1 MIDPSPTIAKV
12 QLGWVAPALVGFVT
26 LGFALMWRFV
36 PIGLNALLVGYVVL
50 TGLIVG
56 NTVVAR
62 LHEATIWTHS
72 EFAKVQR
79 RAAPPSYLRA
89 KDLVEFESMIM
100 STMRYE
106 HDLYLKVRP
115 TVRYIANIRL
125 AERGIEL
132 DDDPLAREVLGE
144 DLYELVHG
152 HGARPGVLFAPGVS
166 LESLTA
172 LVERLEQL

>member
-1 MIDPSPTIAKV
+1 MSNPSPTFAKV
-12 QLGWVAPALVGFVT
+12 QLGWVAPVLVGVVT

-56 NTVVAR
+56 NTLVAR

-72 EFAKVQR
+72 EFATVQR
-79 RAAPPSYLRA
+79 RTTPPSYMRA
-89 KDLVEFESMIM
+89 KDLVEFESMIT

-115 TVRYIANIRL
+115 TARYIADVRF
-125 AERGIEL
+125 AEHGIAL
-132 DDDPLAREVLGE
+132 DDDPRAREVLGE
-144 DLYELVHG
+144 VYELLHG